1 MVLLFT
7 IFEMFH
13 FEHQLQESFAKRVAI
28 SNLTMPI
35 LERSETIIIIIKYIT
50 TASFHRPLIPLLTY

>member
-7 IFEMFH
+7 IFEMLH
-13 FEHQLQESFAKRVAI
+13 FGHQFQESFAKRVAI

-35 LERSETIIIIIKYIT
+35 L
-50 TASFHRPLIPLLTY
+50 